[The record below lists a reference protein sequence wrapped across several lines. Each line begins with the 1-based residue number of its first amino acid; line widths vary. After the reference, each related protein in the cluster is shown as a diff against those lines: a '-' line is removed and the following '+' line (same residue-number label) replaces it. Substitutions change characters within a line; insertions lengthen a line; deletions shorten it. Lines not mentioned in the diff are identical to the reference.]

1 MSRMFR
7 KPKSAEYIEPMP
19 KKQLR
24 KIVKAFEKNGGIIQM
39 NEATDSYLDSKNAE
53 AITYNAYMILLR
65 QNPGRASVFE
75 ELIHTYQYRTGE
87 NDGEYES
94 RLRCEISAQKKLI
107 KYHKSYKLTAFEIEQ
122 TKQALKVYEE
132 ELKEYLDRRD

>member
-39 NEATDSYLDSKNAE
+39 NEATDSYLD
-53 AITYNAYMILLR
+53 
-65 QNPGRASVFE
+65 GR
-75 ELIHTYQYRTGE
+75 
-87 NDGEYES
+87 D
-94 RLRCEISAQKKLI
+94 
-107 KYHKSYKLTAFEIEQ
+107 
-122 TKQALKVYEE
+122 
-132 ELKEYLDRRD
+132 